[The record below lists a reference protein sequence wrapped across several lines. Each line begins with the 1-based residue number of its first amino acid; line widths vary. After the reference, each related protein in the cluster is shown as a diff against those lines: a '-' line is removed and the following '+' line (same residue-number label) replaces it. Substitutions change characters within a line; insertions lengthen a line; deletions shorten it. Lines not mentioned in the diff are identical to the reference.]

1 MAKYMAHPDNNPNP
15 NPPTAPRA
23 APVRP
28 ENYSRW
34 HLTGFS
40 FWNGDPMQT
49 NNDVRDFLQKPAFM
63 PWRKS
68 RGEVDSFLRFDTT
81 LRVLFEAVVFFQ
93 QFWGQRGFW
102 SRIRT
107 LLHLDTTVSADT
119 LEDTVSLYCEGRRN
133 CTKWAFS
140 KAKKH
145 PSRIAELACIVDELR
160 PGEHA
165 PISSK
170 DWNIRAGQWRGKLY
184 QVLCDQGVH
193 SQQVAKGTCAPELL
207 DKSPTNSLPISPRS
221 DTYRRDRF
229 EPRQPSSPLQRQSL
243 EQPRR
248 SNDDDTPQRAQTGLP
263 PKPPPLGGPAK
274 EQAEKQAQS
283 PTDRPNEQAQ
293 AAREDTTTNGIR
305 EKPAD
310 STAARSRESPKPT
323 QSLDE
328 LVSTYKDTPALDGHS
343 RKRSRDEPEE
353 KEDAAPNKRLATN
366 PAGDSSRIAHT
377 AVLAPIVTGLGTP
390 YETTPSRFELVPADN
405 PPPVQEHQPE
415 EDKQKSPQEEVNTA
429 GLPSE
434 EDARMDICEV
444 NGAQREPLTES
455 TVSAP
460 HHLSQINDDDLSKVA
475 DRIKSPDA
483 ESDSLFVE
491 MAKFP
496 VEEEDT
502 SRHSVDAIRDLLLCL
517 ERRQHQ
523 LEKLEESAET
533 QKTQLE
539 QWAAD
544 KKRLDELESRVSDGR
559 AEDGRK
565 LRTLQKQSEAHD
577 TMLKKQ
583 AAAGRRVE
591 EKVDEKLREV
601 KTSVDKHI
609 TEEERARTATTNLTT
624 QLQRELQTK
633 YTSDEEFFRL
643 TNTRIGEATKQIVD
657 AGAQTRTRF
666 QAADKRTAELEQQVR
681 DAEKRLRDE
690 FEQHANA
697 CKRQRTEDDEFTVK
711 QLANLQKQIS
721 QRAGTEVTTN
731 ARLSELQKQLDQRAE
746 NEIATEARLAELQR
760 QLGQVQEALQ
770 AREVMAP
777 MLPPSPPPPTSAG
790 GLLPNGVD
798 TSSLPGL
805 DTGTFLDTMYFEM
818 SKLRTAMRTR
828 IRALDTEGV
837 PDEDGSKL
845 AVSDISFELG
855 RVLEVARK
863 RINKL

>member
-1 MAKYMAHPDNNPNP
+1 
-15 NPPTAPRA
+15 
-23 APVRP
+23 
-28 ENYSRW
+28 
-34 HLTGFS
+34 
-40 FWNGDPMQT
+40 
-49 NNDVRDFLQKPAFM
+49 
-63 PWRKS
+63 
-68 RGEVDSFLRFDTT
+68 
-81 LRVLFEAVVFFQ
+81 
-93 QFWGQRGFW
+93 
-102 SRIRT
+102 
-107 LLHLDTTVSADT
+107 
-119 LEDTVSLYCEGRRN
+119 
-133 CTKWAFS
+133 
-140 KAKKH
+140 
-145 PSRIAELACIVDELR
+145 
-160 PGEHA
+160 
-165 PISSK
+165 
-170 DWNIRAGQWRGKLY
+170 
-184 QVLCDQGVH
+184 
-193 SQQVAKGTCAPELL
+193 
-207 DKSPTNSLPISPRS
+207 
-221 DTYRRDRF
+221 
-229 EPRQPSSPLQRQSL
+229 
-243 EQPRR
+243 
-248 SNDDDTPQRAQTGLP
+248 
-263 PKPPPLGGPAK
+263 
-274 EQAEKQAQS
+274 
-283 PTDRPNEQAQ
+283 
-293 AAREDTTTNGIR
+293 
-305 EKPAD
+305 
-310 STAARSRESPKPT
+310 
-323 QSLDE
+323 
-328 LVSTYKDTPALDGHS
+328 
-343 RKRSRDEPEE
+343 
-353 KEDAAPNKRLATN
+353 
-366 PAGDSSRIAHT
+366 
-377 AVLAPIVTGLGTP
+377 
-390 YETTPSRFELVPADN
+390 
-405 PPPVQEHQPE
+405 
-415 EDKQKSPQEEVNTA
+415 
-429 GLPSE
+429 
-434 EDARMDICEV
+434 
-444 NGAQREPLTES
+444 
-455 TVSAP
+455 
-460 HHLSQINDDDLSKVA
+460 
-475 DRIKSPDA
+475 
-483 ESDSLFVE
+483 

-681 DAEKRLRDE
+681 DAEKRLQDE
-690 FEQHANA
+690 FEQHVNA

-746 NEIATEARLAELQR
+746 NEIATETRLAELQR

-770 AREVMAP
+770 AREAMAP
-777 MLPPSPPPPTSAG
+777 MLPPSPPPPPPTSAG